1 MNAKSILPIL
11 ALGTSANIF
20 AIEPQS
26 CLETAMMTQ
35 LEMNQCGEAGYNEAD
50 TELNTIYKKI
60 KEIYREDQVFLEKL
74 KKAQLAWIKLR
85 DADLDLQYPHADE
98 PQYYGSVFPMCA
110 AGYKAQLTLQRTEFL
125 KQWLIGVEEGD
136 VCGGSQMPQWRL
148 KEILK
153 NEYK

>member
-11 ALGTSANIF
+11 ALGTSANIL
-20 AIEPQS
+20 AVEPQS

-35 LEMNQCGEAGYNEAD
+35 LEMNQCGEVGYNEAD

-60 KEIYREDQVFLEKL
+60 KEIYREDRVFLEKL

-110 AGYKAQLTLQRTEFL
+110 ADYKAQLTRQRTEFL
-125 KQWLIGVEEGD
+125 RQWLTGVEEGD
-136 VCGGSQMPQWRL
+136 VCGGSKMPQWRL